1 MIKLNKNYNTIIHIM
16 IYRKNNKKIQ
26 ILINNHNNHS
36 VIKIKINMIIKIY
49 KILNKKLKNV

>member
-1 MIKLNKNYNTIIHIM
+1 VIKLNKNYNTIIHIM

>member
-1 MIKLNKNYNTIIHIM
+1 M